1 MAAFGGQSRSEAK
14 GGFRAVKQMR
24 IDFPYPGMPG
34 LEVPD
39 ENLVGV
45 YQPRQTSLAQPE
57 EEVIRQGL
65 ATPIG
70 TGRVSELAREGQRVL
85 ILCDDNTRPTPASL
99 LMPHILD
106 ELHRGGVRKRDVRI
120 LMAVGTH
127 RPMTYDEMCEKLGQR
142 ICEEYQ
148 LTNHDWRNES
158 SLAYMGT
165 TSSGVEI
172 LVNRLVLE
180 ADVVLG
186 VGHIV
191 PHGAC
196 GFTGGGKIVLP
207 GICGQ
212 KSTLQMH
219 TLSDVGFRGK
229 AENPVRQAIDEA
241 GLKAGLDIII
251 NAVQDAT
258 GKLVDLVVGHPVRA
272 HREGV
277 KVSKEIYAVQV
288 GSPADIVIVDSYP
301 ADIDLWQAGKAIEA
315 ASFVVK
321 KGGVIILVTPC
332 PDGVAPAHP
341 IWLELAGLPEA
352 EVRRMI
358 DDGEDKVGA
367 LAALGQARATE
378 GATCI
383 VVSPGITPME
393 KGKLNLLHAD
403 TPQGALGM
411 AFKLCGREAEI
422 IVLRRGGD
430 MLPVGPHD

>member
-1 MAAFGGQSRSEAK
+1 
-14 GGFRAVKQMR
+14 MR
-24 IDFPYPGMPG
+24 FDFPYPGMPV

-39 ENLVGV
+39 ENLIGV
-45 YQPRQTSLAQPE
+45 YQPRQTSSARPE
-57 EEVIRQGL
+57 EEIIKQGL

-70 TGRVSELAREGQRVL
+70 TGRVSELTREGQRVL

-99 LMPHILD
+99 IMPHVLD
-106 ELHRGGVRKRDVRI
+106 ELRRGGVRKRDIQI

-148 LTNHDWRNES
+148 ITNHDWRNES
-158 SLAYMGT
+158 SLAYLGT
-165 TSSGVEI
+165 TGSGVEI

-219 TLSDVGFRGK
+219 TMSNVGFRGK
-229 AENPVRQAIDEA
+229 AENPVREAIDEA
-241 GLKAGLDIII
+241 GLKAGMEIII

-258 GKLVDLVVGHPVRA
+258 GKLVGLVVGHPIRA

-277 KVSKEIYAVQV
+277 KAAKEIYTVQV
-288 GSPADIVIVDSYP
+288 ASPADIVITDSYP
-301 ADIDLWQAGKAIEA
+301 ADIDLWQAGKALEA
-315 ASFVVK
+315 ASLVVK

-367 LAALGQARATE
+367 LAALGQARSTE
-378 GATCI
+378 QATCI
-383 VVSPGITPME
+383 VVSPGITPTE
-393 KGKLNLLHAD
+393 KEKLNLLHAD
-403 TPQGALGM
+403 TPQEALEM
-411 AFKLCGREAEI
+411 AFELRGGEAEI